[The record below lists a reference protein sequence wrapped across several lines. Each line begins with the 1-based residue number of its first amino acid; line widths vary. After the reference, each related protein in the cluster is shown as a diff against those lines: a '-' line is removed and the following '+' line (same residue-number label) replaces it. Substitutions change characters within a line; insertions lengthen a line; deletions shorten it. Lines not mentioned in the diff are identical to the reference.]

1 MKLPFKIKPSAQAF
15 RASFFINII
24 ALIFYFILNGGFSI
38 NDLGYFLLTFFT
50 ASIILEN
57 FLTSY
62 KSRLEEIN
70 ILKDQE
76 NYRREFLGNVSHELK
91 TPLFT
96 IQGYILTLIE
106 GALKDKK
113 VRGKYLR
120 RSAKGVDRLIS
131 IVKDLD
137 LITQFES
144 GIKTVDKT
152 NFNIYELIENVYDLM
167 EFESEKNNIKLLINN
182 KNITTVTVN
191 ADKERILQVLTNLIV
206 NSIKYGKE
214 NGYTEVKVEEYD
226 KDRIIVR
233 VKDNGEGIED
243 EHLPRLFERFY
254 RIDKNRS
261 RKKGGS
267 GLGLSIVKH
276 IIDDL
281 AFTQNIITTKN
292 DILSILK
299 KIQDLDPPGVGARSL
314 QECLLIQLN
323 KKTNS
328 KESIFNSIKI
338 IESEFELFSKKKFTK
353 LSEKLN
359 LSDSELKA
367 AINEISKLNPK
378 PGGSITSEF
387 SNNTIIP
394 DFILKIQD
402 GELIVELNKRNSPEL
417 KLSNSYKDIL
427 EGYKND
433 PNKSKSQNQAIQ
445 FLKQKLDSAK
455 WFIEAVEQR
464 YQTLFQTVNAI
475 VTFQNDY
482 FLSGEESDL
491 KPMILKDIAE
501 KINMDIS
508 TVSRVANSKYIDT
521 PYGIKLLKSYFSEG
535 MVNKDGDEIS
545 TIEIKKTL
553 KLIIESEDK
562 AKPLSDIELS
572 ENLSN
577 KGYKVARRTV
587 SKYREQLDIPVA
599 RLRKELQ

>member
-1 MKLPFKIKPSAQAF
+1 MKLPFKIQPSAQAF
-15 RASFFINII
+15 RASFLINII
-24 ALIFYFILNGGFSI
+24 ALIFYFILVGGSST
-38 NDLGYFLLTFFT
+38 NDLVYFILTFFT
-50 ASIILEN
+50 ASIVLEN

-62 KSRLEEIN
+62 KTRLEEIN

-152 NFNIYELIENVYDLM
+152 DFNIYELIENVYDLM
-167 EFESEKNNIKLLINN
+167 EFESEKNNIKLIINN
-182 KNITTVTVN
+182 KNNTPVIVN

-276 IIDDL
+276 IIE
-281 AFTQNIITTKN
+281 AHQEQIFVK
-292 DILSILK
+292 S
-299 KIQDLDPPGVGARSL
+299 KIGQG
-314 QECLLIQLN
+314 
-323 KKTNS
+323 T
-328 KESIFNSIKI
+328 
-338 IESEFELFSKKKFTK
+338 
-353 LSEKLN
+353 
-359 LSDSELKA
+359 
-367 AINEISKLNPK
+367 
-378 PGGSITSEF
+378 EF
-387 SNNTIIP
+387 SFT
-394 DFILKIQD
+394 L
-402 GELIVELNKRNSPEL
+402 
-417 KLSNSYKDIL
+417 
-427 EGYKND
+427 
-433 PNKSKSQNQAIQ
+433 
-445 FLKQKLDSAK
+445 QK
-455 WFIEAVEQR
+455 
-464 YQTLFQTVNAI
+464 
-475 VTFQNDY
+475 
-482 FLSGEESDL
+482 
-491 KPMILKDIAE
+491 P
-501 KINMDIS
+501 
-508 TVSRVANSKYIDT
+508 
-521 PYGIKLLKSYFSEG
+521 
-535 MVNKDGDEIS
+535 
-545 TIEIKKTL
+545 
-553 KLIIESEDK
+553 
-562 AKPLSDIELS
+562 
-572 ENLSN
+572 
-577 KGYKVARRTV
+577 
-587 SKYREQLDIPVA
+587 
-599 RLRKELQ
+599 

>member
-1 MKLPFKIKPSAQAF
+1 MKLPFKIQPSKQAF

-24 ALIFYFILNGGFSI
+24 ALISYFIVIGSFSI
-38 NDLGYFLLTFFT
+38 NDLGYFILTFFT
-50 ASIILEN
+50 ASIVLEN

-62 KSRLEEIN
+62 KTRLEEIN

-167 EFESEKNNIKLLINN
+167 EFESEKNNTKLLVYNENN
-182 KNITTVTVN
+182 TPVIVN
-191 ADKERILQVLTNLIV
+191 ADKERILQVLTNLVV

-214 NGYTEVKVEEYD
+214 GGYTKVKVEEYD

-276 IIDDL
+276 IIE
-281 AFTQNIITTKN
+281 AHQEQIFVESKIGQGTEFSFT
-292 DILSILK
+292 LK
-299 KIQDLDPPGVGARSL
+299 KP
-314 QECLLIQLN
+314 
-323 KKTNS
+323 
-328 KESIFNSIKI
+328 
-338 IESEFELFSKKKFTK
+338 
-353 LSEKLN
+353 
-359 LSDSELKA
+359 
-367 AINEISKLNPK
+367 
-378 PGGSITSEF
+378 
-387 SNNTIIP
+387 
-394 DFILKIQD
+394 
-402 GELIVELNKRNSPEL
+402 
-417 KLSNSYKDIL
+417 
-427 EGYKND
+427 
-433 PNKSKSQNQAIQ
+433 
-445 FLKQKLDSAK
+445 
-455 WFIEAVEQR
+455 
-464 YQTLFQTVNAI
+464 
-475 VTFQNDY
+475 
-482 FLSGEESDL
+482 
-491 KPMILKDIAE
+491 
-501 KINMDIS
+501 
-508 TVSRVANSKYIDT
+508 
-521 PYGIKLLKSYFSEG
+521 
-535 MVNKDGDEIS
+535 
-545 TIEIKKTL
+545 
-553 KLIIESEDK
+553 
-562 AKPLSDIELS
+562 
-572 ENLSN
+572 
-577 KGYKVARRTV
+577 
-587 SKYREQLDIPVA
+587 
-599 RLRKELQ
+599 

>member
-1 MKLPFKIKPSAQAF
+1 MKLPFKTKPSAQAF

-24 ALIFYFILNGGFSI
+24 ALIFYFILIGDFSI
-38 NDLGYFLLTFFT
+38 NNFGYFILTFFS

-57 FLTSY
+57 FLKSY
-62 KSRLEEIN
+62 KTRLEEIN

-167 EFESEKNNIKLLINN
+167 EFESEKNNTKLLIKN
-182 KNITTVTVN
+182 KNITPVIVN

-233 VKDNGEGIED
+233 IKDNGEGIED

-276 IIDDL
+276 IIE
-281 AFTQNIITTKN
+281 AHQEQIFVE
-292 DILSILK
+292 S
-299 KIQDLDPPGVGARSL
+299 KIGQG
-314 QECLLIQLN
+314 
-323 KKTNS
+323 T
-328 KESIFNSIKI
+328 
-338 IESEFELFSKKKFTK
+338 
-353 LSEKLN
+353 
-359 LSDSELKA
+359 
-367 AINEISKLNPK
+367 
-378 PGGSITSEF
+378 EF
-387 SNNTIIP
+387 SFT
-394 DFILKIQD
+394 L
-402 GELIVELNKRNSPEL
+402 
-417 KLSNSYKDIL
+417 
-427 EGYKND
+427 
-433 PNKSKSQNQAIQ
+433 
-445 FLKQKLDSAK
+445 QK
-455 WFIEAVEQR
+455 
-464 YQTLFQTVNAI
+464 
-475 VTFQNDY
+475 
-482 FLSGEESDL
+482 
-491 KPMILKDIAE
+491 P
-501 KINMDIS
+501 
-508 TVSRVANSKYIDT
+508 
-521 PYGIKLLKSYFSEG
+521 
-535 MVNKDGDEIS
+535 
-545 TIEIKKTL
+545 
-553 KLIIESEDK
+553 
-562 AKPLSDIELS
+562 
-572 ENLSN
+572 
-577 KGYKVARRTV
+577 
-587 SKYREQLDIPVA
+587 
-599 RLRKELQ
+599 